1 MPKTQV
7 RQAIYDYLKP
17 DVSNITYLGK
27 LYSSLPK
34 IGNEADLY
42 NLQPPG
48 QGFGA
53 LIFMHIE
60 DQSERMIDFSGKSKG
75 PSQKLRE
82 YTLVLLCIFKSD
94 LPSPEAG
101 QAAFDVF
108 IDSLTGCIEADVTA
122 NTGGSPVFQWGLGD
136 SETYGPDLRF
146 TYPVPTTDDGGVTLF
161 QAVGRVQVSEFLNN
175 LT

>member
-7 RQAIYDYLKP
+7 RQAIYDYLQP
-17 DVSNITYLGK
+17 SVSNITYLGT
-27 LYSSLPK
+27 LFSSLPK
-34 IGNEADLY
+34 VANEAALY

-53 LIFMHIE
+53 MIFMHIE
-60 DQSERMIDFSGKSKG
+60 DQSERMIDFSGKTKG

-94 LPSPEAG
+94 LPGVDAG
-101 QAAFDVF
+101 QAAFDTF
-108 IDSLTGCIEADVTA
+108 IDSLTGYIEADVTA
-122 NTGGSPVFQWGLGD
+122 GTRGSPVFQWGLGD

-146 TYPVPTTDDGGVTLF
+146 TYPVPTTDNGGVTLY